1 MTDEFEDL
9 ALLNAAYADDEA
21 KRLDARFAK
30 LLNIPAELRAIPQWM
45 FAGADKAPHTLRDG
59 RTVHGSV
66 SKPDDWMTFDAAVAA
81 ARVCN
86 GHVGFVFTKGCGF
99 TVLDVDVKN
108 ADTHPNEPGRW
119 TPPDVLDSLW
129 SYVQKVSSYTE
140 RSRSGWGLHVLV
152 RGDIGLGI
160 HSKFLEIYS
169 QDRFM
174 ICTGDRLEQ
183 LPATI
188 EDRDE
193 EVKRIADEYRKRTGA
208 LKLVELPPCTI
219 ERRTDSDVMDWL
231 RSWSNAAQFERLWAG
246 DIAGYPSQSEADA
259 ALLNF
264 LWKATEDREQ
274 VFRLFRQSKLGEWD
288 IRRRCPRFKANRNDD
303 YLNRSLAFVVS
314 KLVAD
319 TEAAAEL
326 ARSFAT
332 TPAEAAAGQVQA
344 APQDETFR
352 WPPGFAGRLAFQIFR
367 TAEVPIVEVS
377 TVGALATLAAVCGR
391 LYKTNTDADTA
402 LYLIL
407 IAHTGVGKDGIHKG
421 IPKLLR
427 LADVKGAEA
436 RFLEEVEHASGEA
449 LRDNLLVKPGFLALR
464 TEFGKLMKRMANH
477 NDNVAQGFEA
487 VLTKCFNANTLGG
500 VRKATGSIYMPKVAV
515 PALSFCSESTPEQVY
530 DSITSG
536 MLEGGFLPRLLF
548 VSYLGPEPPE
558 NDSKEDVLNPQELAG
573 WHGLVEWA
581 LNKTPLLPQ
590 EEPYRIAVQMP
601 PEVQAVSK
609 GYRHHC
615 RERKNAAMAGSVSA
629 EAAVWN
635 RLHLKALKVATLL
648 AVADTAV
655 TGRWWEPAV
664 TMEHLNWAI
673 WLVEREATSFL
684 RRVRGGDVG
693 VDDFARQSK
702 LLSICEQYLALD
714 SAKVPSSYRAY
725 EKLRQ
730 DGYITYDYLAKRT
743 SGLAAFRDH
752 KLGSKAALD
761 IAIKSA
767 IQSGRLF
774 EDTRQKLTDT
784 YKYHGM
790 AFKLLGAL
798 KV

>member
-9 ALLNAAYADDEA
+9 ALLNAAYADDET

-108 ADTHPNEPGRW
+108 ANTHPNEPGRW

-208 LKLVELPPCTI
+208 LKLVDLPPCTI

-231 RSWSNAAQFERLWAG
+231 RSWSNASQFEHLWAG
-246 DIAGYPSQSEADA
+246 DIAGYSSQSEADA

-314 KLVAD
+314 KMVEEAERVARMQAEISF
-319 TEAAAEL
+319 TYEAAQEARVAEP
-326 ARSFAT
+326 ASVEPVFSF
-332 TPAEAAAGQVQA
+332 
-344 APQDETFR
+344 
-352 WPPGFAGRLAFQIFR
+352 PPGFAGVIAHHMYANSYSPIMEVATVATVALLA
-367 TAEVPIVEVS
+367 
-377 TVGALATLAAVCGR
+377 GVCGR
-391 LYKTNTDADTA
+391 TYRTHTNVDLSLYQ
-402 LYLIL
+402 IL
-407 IAHTGVGKDGIHKG
+407 VARSGIGKDAIHKE
-421 IPKLLR
+421 IPKWVKVNGVVG
-427 LADVKGAEA
+427 AD
-436 RFLEEVEHASGEA
+436 RFLQATDFVSGPA
-449 LRDNLLVKPGFLALR
+449 LHRQLLATPGFLNLQG
-464 TEFGKLMKRMANH
+464 EFGRRLKRMANPT
-477 NDNVAQGFEA
+477 DAPEQAFRT
-487 VLTKCFNANTLGG
+487 VLTNAYSKDYLEGKTYSDTAKNVPG
-500 VRKATGSIYMPKVAV
+500 VAY
-515 PALSFCSESTPEQVY
+515 PALSFLGETTPDKFKEAL
-530 DSITSG
+530 TSDMMEDG
-536 MLEGGFLPRLLF
+536 LLSRFLVTTYTGDRPPPNKSSGEAALPNDQWGYWCGLL
-548 VSYLGPEPPE
+548 SKAIENNRPLPAPPAVRRVAMQP
-558 NDSKEDVLNPQELAG
+558 D
-573 WHGLVEWA
+573 A
-581 LNKTPLLPQ
+581 LNAIEQ
-590 EEPYRIAVQMP
+590 FEFHCIARVNG
-601 PEVQAVSK
+601 SNDD
-609 GYRHHC
+609 H
-615 RERKNAAMAGSVSA
+615 ER
-629 EAAVWN
+629 AVWN
-635 RLHLKALKVATLL
+635 RAHLKALKVASLL
-648 AVADTAV
+648 AVADC
-655 TGRWWEPAV
+655 WWEPVA
-664 TMEHLNWAI
+664 TMAHVEWAI
-673 WLVEREATSFL
+673 GFVERDVKLFL
-684 RRVRGGDVG
+684 GQLESGDIG
-693 VDDFARQSK
+693 RDDSDREKKVLQLCDK
-702 LLSICEQYLALD
+702 YLALPD
-714 SAKVPSSYRAY
+714 DKVPTKVRKLEHLRRAGIIP
-725 EKLRQ
+725 RQ
-730 DGYITYDYLAKRT
+730 YIQIEASK
-743 SGLAAFRDH
+743 LAAFRSD
-752 KLGSKAALD
+752 KTGEGKRALD
-761 IAIKSA
+761 TALKSA
-767 IQSGRLF
+767 LENHNLMEVPAINLKSEFKFEGR
-774 EDTRQKLTDT
+774 
-784 YKYHGM
+784 
-790 AFKLLGAL
+790 AFRLP
-798 KV
+798 V